1 MTDLWREGW
10 GFGKSRLQR
19 LYNIKSTSFLNLSEY
34 SSMGNP
40 IQIAVVGS
48 GYVGL
53 VAAVCFAEMGHQVIC
68 VDNDERKVAALQGG
82 DTLIHENHLPELLE
96 RYRNTRVRFT
106 TDLAE
111 ATNEC
116 AAIFIAVGTPQSD
129 SGDADLSYVEAVAS
143 EIARHI
149 TSYKVIVEKSTV
161 PVYTNEWIR
170 RVIERNGVSR
180 EMFDVVS
187 NPEFLREGT
196 AVADFLHPD
205 RIVVGADS
213 ERAAA
218 LLSAIY
224 APLTDG
230 EYYKSS
236 HVIPGCCS
244 AAAPPPLLQTSTKS
258 AEIIKHA
265 SNAFLA
271 LKISFINAVSNL
283 CEAADANVQQVA
295 KGIGLDSR
303 IGPKFLS
310 PGIGYGGSCFPKDVA
325 AFRSV
330 AEQMGVDFNLLS
342 EVEKIN
348 VGQKKR
354 FLNKVRSALWTLRG
368 KKLAVL
374 GLAFKGET
382 DDIRESPA
390 IDLVEMLLAEGCS
403 VVAYD
408 PAAMKR
414 TEAELPASA
423 QLRYASSVED
433 AAEDADALLIL
444 TDWQEFA
451 QLDLDK
457 LNAALRYPIV
467 IDGRNLYDPNVMLAH
482 GFTYMS
488 VGRPAATHTREQVTV
503 GV

>member
-1 MTDLWREGW
+1 MS
-10 GFGKSRLQR
+10 K
-19 LYNIKSTSFLNLSEY
+19 K
-34 SSMGNP
+34 

-53 VAAVCFAEMGHQVIC
+53 VAAVCFAEMGHDVIC

-82 DTLIHENHLPELLE
+82 DTLIHETFLPELLN
-96 RYRNTRVRFT
+96 RYRNAKVRFM

-111 ATNEC
+111 ATREC
-116 AAIFIAVGTPQSD
+116 EAIFIAVGTPQSET
-129 SGDADLSYVEAVAS
+129 GDADLSYVEAVAC
-143 EIARHI
+143 EIARSL

-170 RVIERNGVSR
+170 RAIERNGVAR

-196 AVADFLHPD
+196 AVSDFLHPD

-218 LLSAIY
+218 VLAEIY
-224 APLTDG
+224 APLTGG
-230 EYYKSS
+230 EYYTRPD
-236 HVIPGCCS
+236 HITGICNQNE
-244 AAAPPPLLQTSTKS
+244 PPVLLNTSTKS

-271 LKISFINAVSNL
+271 MKISFINAVSNL
-283 CEAADANVQQVA
+283 CEATDANVEQVA
-295 KGIGLDSR
+295 RGMGLDSR
-303 IGPKFLS
+303 IGPKFLR

-330 AEQMGVDFNLLS
+330 AEQMGIDFGLLT

-348 VGQKKR
+348 VQQKKR
-354 FLNKVRSALWTLRG
+354 FLSKVRSALWTLRG
-368 KKLAVL
+368 KRIAVL

-390 IDLVEMLLAEGCS
+390 IDLVGMLLGEGCS

-414 TEAELPASA
+414 TEEKLPASS
-423 QLRYASSVED
+423 QLRYATD
-433 AAEDADALLIL
+433 AYTAAHDADALLIL
-444 TDWQEFA
+444 TDWDEFA
-451 QLDLDK
+451 TLDLDR
-457 LNAALRYPIV
+457 LYTTLRYPIV
-467 IDGRNLYDPNVMLAH
+467 LDGRNLYDPQVMLRH
-482 GFTYMS
+482 GFTYVS
-488 VGRPAATHTREQVTV
+488 VGRPSTFPVREYAGSSVL
-503 GV
+503 

>member
-1 MTDLWREGW
+1 MS
-10 GFGKSRLQR
+10 K
-19 LYNIKSTSFLNLSEY
+19 K
-34 SSMGNP
+34 
-40 IQIAVVGS
+40 IQVAVVGS

-53 VAAVCFAEMGHQVIC
+53 VAAVCFAEMGHEVIC
-68 VDNDERKVAALQGG
+68 VDNDEVKVAALQGG
-82 DTLIHENHLPELLE
+82 DTLIHEDHLPELLN
-96 RYRNTRVRFT
+96 RYRNQQVRFM

-111 ATNEC
+111 ATREC
-116 AAIFIAVGTPQSD
+116 EAIFIAVGTPQSE

-143 EIARHI
+143 EIARSI
-149 TSYKVIVEKSTV
+149 NGYKVIVEKSTV
-161 PVYTNEWIR
+161 PVYTNDWIR
-170 RVIERNGVSR
+170 RVIERNGVER

-196 AVADFLHPD
+196 AVSDFLHPD

-213 ERAAA
+213 ERAARV
-218 LLSAIY
+218 LNAIY
-224 APLTDG
+224 APLTTG
-230 EYYKSS
+230 EYYETENI
-236 HVIPGCCS
+236 IPGMCS
-244 AAAPPPLLQTSTKS
+244 SATPPPLLLTSTKS

-283 CEAADANVQQVA
+283 CEAADANVEQVA
-295 KGIGLDSR
+295 RGMGLDSR
-303 IGPKFLS
+303 IGPKFLR

-330 AEQMGVDFNLLS
+330 AGQMGVDFSLLG

-348 VGQKKR
+348 TEQKKR
-354 FLNKVRSALWTLRG
+354 FLSKVRSALWTLRG

-403 VVAYD
+403 VTAYD
-408 PAAMKR
+408 PAAMERAK
-414 TEAELPASA
+414 AELPASK
-423 QLRYASSVED
+423 QMKYAADSYA

-444 TDWQEFA
+444 TDWREFA
-451 QLDLDK
+451 GLDLHK
-457 LNAALRYPIV
+457 LNATMRYPIV
-467 IDGRNLYDPNVMLAH
+467 IDGRNLYDPQTMVEH

-488 VGRPAATHTREQVTV
+488 IGRPAAHPVREAVAV
-503 GV
+503 